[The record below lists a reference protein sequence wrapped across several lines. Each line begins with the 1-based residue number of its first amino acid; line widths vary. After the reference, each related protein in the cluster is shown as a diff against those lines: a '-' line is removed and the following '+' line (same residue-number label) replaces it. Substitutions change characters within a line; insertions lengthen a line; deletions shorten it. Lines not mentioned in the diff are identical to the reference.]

1 MVNCSATDILAGL
14 NTSDLQA
21 WYSRL
26 AQAIGGRPVNGHPP
40 MSSTFLNRYIA
51 PRNPNA
57 TLSFTPPPHLK
68 SQSIVRNA
76 LAYHRQ
82 VYLTRKKA
90 RIGQGTQWAGILP
103 RWRNPGRYSWDKT
116 SPIDIYYESLVEV
129 PLRWQMT
136 GGDVERDILYGLGM
150 GFQLRTDVTLTVT
163 PSGSDLTVEFQ
174 SFTARIKDRYDF
186 NPSEHITVPNPDLG
200 STAAHAV
207 CPQRDRI
214 TVYHK
219 NAIRLEKAKLAQPYD
234 IESSAWTI
242 TDRSL
247 TGPATVTP

>member
-90 RIGQGTQWAGILP
+90 RIGQGTPWAGILP
-103 RWRNPGRYSWDKT
+103 
-116 SPIDIYYESLVEV
+116 PIDIYYESLVEV